1 MTGKVITMNTYE
13 IEIKLPIAD
22 KYSVQTKL
30 LQLGFAVAAK
40 IRECDIYYNSAYH
53 DVKKLGEALR
63 IRKST
68 DLLTGITKAQI
79 NFKGK
84 KIDKVS
90 MSRQEYETVVEDA
103 ESMDQ
108 ILKSLGF
115 SPVAGV
121 AKTRIYLQQE
131 EMTACLDQ
139 VDGLGDFL
147 ELEVIAYEET
157 LCEKY
162 LENME
167 QLLTSLGLSMKDTV
181 RTSYLGML
189 LREKI

>member
-1 MTGKVITMNTYE
+1 
-13 IEIKLPIAD
+13 
-22 KYSVQTKL
+22 
-30 LQLGFAVAAK
+30 
-40 IRECDIYYNSAYH
+40 
-53 DVKKLGEALR
+53 
-63 IRKST
+63 
-68 DLLTGITKAQI
+68 
-79 NFKGK
+79 
-84 KIDKVS
+84 

-147 ELEVIAYEET
+147 ELEVIAHEET
-157 LCEKY
+157 LREAH

-167 QLLTSLGLSMKDTV
+167 QLLTTLGLSMKDTV

-189 LREKI
+189 LREMI